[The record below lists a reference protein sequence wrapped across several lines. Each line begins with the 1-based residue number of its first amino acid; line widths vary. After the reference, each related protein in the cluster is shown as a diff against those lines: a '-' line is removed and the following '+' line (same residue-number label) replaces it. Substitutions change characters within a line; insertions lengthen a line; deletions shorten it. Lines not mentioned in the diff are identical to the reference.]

1 MGIFDDDD
9 LEFIEQAREEA
20 NKFEPQELNEG
31 NVQAIFNR
39 CLAKE
44 DTPKEKETTGV
55 LFSRTTGFS
64 GKDVKI
70 ICFNRDKLLVNK
82 KNIEYLLG
90 QLKAVH
96 NSNGN
101 DVKLPLADIT
111 KRYDGTLWTG
121 DTDPLFKLGYL
132 GVVPEISLINPVL
145 AKDRSTVI
153 SGKVT
158 PTLSPKDPNFPAW
171 WEAHKG
177 EWED

>member
-1 MGIFDDDD
+1 MSLKDKMIKKAAEIEERRPQFTP
-9 LEFIEQAREEA
+9 LE
-20 NKFEPQELNEG
+20 LTEG

-82 KNIEYLLG
+82 KDIEYLLG

-96 NSNGN
+96 DSNGN
-101 DVKLPLADIT
+101 DVKLLIADIT

-121 DTDPLFKLGYL
+121 DTDSLFKLGYL
-132 GVVPEISLINPVL
+132 GVVPEISLVNPVL

-153 SGKVT
+153 SGKIT
-158 PTLSPKDPNFPAW
+158 PTLSPKDPAFPAW
-171 WEAHKG
+171 WEAHKS
-177 EWED
+177 EWEA

>member
-1 MGIFDDDD
+1 MGLFDDEEELDA
-9 LEFIEQAREEA
+9 LFEEA
-20 NKFEPQELNEG
+20 SIYPSCILDLNEG

-177 EWED
+177 EWEA

>member
-1 MGIFDDDD
+1 MGFFDDD
-9 LEFIEQAREEA
+9 EFETLLAES
-20 NKFEPQELNEG
+20 NKFKPQELNEA

-39 CLAKE
+39 CLATD
-44 DTPKEKETTGV
+44 DTLKGKETTGV

-64 GKDVKI
+64 GEDVKI
-70 ICFNRDKLLVNK
+70 IYFDRDKLLANK

-101 DVKLPLADIT
+101 DVKLPLSDIT
-111 KRYDGTLWTG
+111 KRYDGTLWTS

-132 GVVPEISLINPVL
+132 GVVSEISLINPVL

-158 PTLSPKDPNFPAW
+158 PTLSPKDPAFPAW

-177 EWED
+177 EWEDKA